1 MIQQT
6 NNISCA
12 QLLFDKDKNTSH
24 LKLQPYFSGD
34 NELKLFYMIYFYH
47 LCAVHQWVLG
57 GLSHTCRASW
67 EYTQLPWIAFDEGL
81 LYNWPQF
88 TVVLNHTTNIHHNLI
103 LITGSMLNLSGFM
116 HIASRLSVLSGLKFI
131 SRWKYFFIFLV
142 YCLMEAIS
150 YW

>member
-12 QLLFDKDKNTSH
+12 QLVFDKDKKHKSFEIAAIFLRGQWVKTLLH
-24 LKLQPYFSGD
+24 
-34 NELKLFYMIYFYH
+34 IYFYH